1 MVSEVGSVM
10 AREAL
15 VRISARPP
23 KLFNSKVDFTLW
35 MERLEIY
42 FAEAEIPE
50 EKKVKELCVLLEDD
64 PFRIMSQLGLLE
76 STDYRVVKS
85 CLQQHFGP
93 VGTELEWQNRVVESL
108 PELAGKLRLLTDCAF
123 PNWDLKLD

>member
-1 MVSEVGSVM
+1 M

-64 PFRIMSQLGLLE
+64 PFPIVSQLGLLE
-76 STDYRVVKS
+76 STDYIQS
-85 CLQQHFGP
+85 CE
-93 VGTELEWQNRVVESL
+93 ELSTTAFCSCWNYS
-108 PELAGKLRLLTDCAF
+108 GKTGSRIITRR
-123 PNWDLKLD
+123 